1 MPDNRRGQLGQFAPA
16 GAATQPHTIA
26 NVRGAASTSST
37 TITVLTSWATV
48 GPLITVIATHR
59 HASHIARGP
68 RRPIPQGD
76 YLDHLDTQPN
86 SLRAARPCKSPA
98 NQRRSTFPRLGTRGA
113 KSLTLEEGRPLTSRL
128 AESASDTRELTG
140 AFIRDVTPLLGPLY
154 WQAMR
159 MTRHHADAEDL
170 LQDTMLKAYA
180 NFHTFQQGTNLRAW
194 LYRILTNNYINA
206 YRKRQRRPAQF
217 PAEEITDQQLATHAQ
232 HTSTG
237 LLTAEDEALER
248 LPDNAIKAAMQA
260 LPEQFRMAVYYADIE
275 GLRRSEIA
283 EVMGTPIGTVV
294 SRLHRGRRQLR
305 GMLAPRR
312 PLTTPALRHRRPPRA
327 IRPPPAGSTPDPEAD
342 SQRGDI
348 DEAPPSPRRTRDDPL
363 AR

>member
-1 MPDNRRGQLGQFAPA
+1 
-16 GAATQPHTIA
+16 
-26 NVRGAASTSST
+26 
-37 TITVLTSWATV
+37 
-48 GPLITVIATHR
+48 
-59 HASHIARGP
+59 
-68 RRPIPQGD
+68 
-76 YLDHLDTQPN
+76 
-86 SLRAARPCKSPA
+86 
-98 NQRRSTFPRLGTRGA
+98 
-113 KSLTLEEGRPLTSRL
+113 
-128 AESASDTRELTG
+128 
-140 AFIRDVTPLLGPLY
+140 
-154 WQAMR
+154 MR

-170 LQDTMLKAYA
+170 LQDTMLKAYT

-305 GMLAPRR
+305 GMLAPADHSLHRR
-312 PLTTPALRHRRPPRA
+312 CATGCLRVRSDRAPPVQRQIPKPIRREGISMKPHRPHDERGTTHWRADEAAMDTFTVRLPRWPILLRLLGRDPLVRTTDRIEALVFVLAVVVSLLAAPIAAAVGTAVYDSSRHIYAEQAHTRHTVAATVTDVPASSKSCELARPPCRPDGLPPAPNTPARSRRNRQQRPVTPLRSGSTTPERRSPHRPRPPA
-327 IRPPPAGSTPDPEAD
+327 
-342 SQRGDI
+342 
-348 DEAPPSPRRTRDDPL
+348 PRRKQQW
-363 AR
+363 ARW

>member
-1 MPDNRRGQLGQFAPA
+1 
-16 GAATQPHTIA
+16 
-26 NVRGAASTSST
+26 
-37 TITVLTSWATV
+37 
-48 GPLITVIATHR
+48 
-59 HASHIARGP
+59 
-68 RRPIPQGD
+68 
-76 YLDHLDTQPN
+76 
-86 SLRAARPCKSPA
+86 
-98 NQRRSTFPRLGTRGA
+98 
-113 KSLTLEEGRPLTSRL
+113 LTSRL
-128 AESASDTRELTG
+128 TESVSDTGELTG

-159 MTRHHADAEDL
+159 MTRHRADAEDL
-170 LQDTMLKAYA
+170 LQDTMLKAYV

-237 LLTAEDEALER
+237 RLTAEDEALER

-283 EVMGTPIGTVV
+283 EVMGIPIGTVV

-312 PLTTPALRHRRPPRA
+312 PLITPALRHRRPPRA

-342 SQRGDI
+342 SQRGDV

>member
-1 MPDNRRGQLGQFAPA
+1 
-16 GAATQPHTIA
+16 
-26 NVRGAASTSST
+26 
-37 TITVLTSWATV
+37 
-48 GPLITVIATHR
+48 
-59 HASHIARGP
+59 
-68 RRPIPQGD
+68 
-76 YLDHLDTQPN
+76 
-86 SLRAARPCKSPA
+86 
-98 NQRRSTFPRLGTRGA
+98 
-113 KSLTLEEGRPLTSRL
+113 LTSRL
-128 AESASDTRELTG
+128 AESGSDTRELTR

-180 NFHTFQQGTNLRAW
+180 NFDTFQQGTNLRAW

-248 LPDNAIKAAMQA
+248 LPDNAIKAAMRA
-260 LPEQFRMAVYYADIE
+260 LPEQFRMAVYYADVE

-283 EVMGTPIGTVV
+283 EFMGTPIGTVV

-305 GMLAPRR
+305 GMLGPRR
-312 PLTTPALRHRRPPRA
+312 PLTTPVLRHRLPPRA
-327 IRPPPAGSTPDPEAD
+327 IRPPPAGSTLDSEAD
-342 SQRGDI
+342 SQRGDV

-363 AR
+363 AC